1 MHEHCCGQQRF
12 FQASLQVGMRFAHLS
27 NCIRHQRSG
36 ACDSRRRP
44 TAHLAAG
51 RCTWQ
56 CLRPFWLSCLRPT
69 LRICGVRSSPPS
81 WTSSASTNQTR
92 SAGVSSSGLVD
103 CCGRKLRDQHLSN
116 SAGLPAEAAAVFFWP
131 VHQLSVFLFVE
142 VALQLELRSSL
153 FWKCPLT
160 V

>member
-1 MHEHCCGQQRF
+1 MHEHGCGQQRF

-51 RCTWQ
+51 RWTWQ
-56 CLRPFWLSCLRPT
+56 CRHPFWLSCLHPT

-103 CCGRKLRDQHLSN
+103 CCWLQAPGPALSN
-116 SAGLPAEAAAVFFWP
+116 SAGVPAEAAAVFFWP
-131 VHQLSVFLFVE
+131 VHQLSVFLFVKIGE
-142 VALQLELRSSL
+142 SLSS
-153 FWKCPLT
+153 CRGYQAG
-160 V
+160 